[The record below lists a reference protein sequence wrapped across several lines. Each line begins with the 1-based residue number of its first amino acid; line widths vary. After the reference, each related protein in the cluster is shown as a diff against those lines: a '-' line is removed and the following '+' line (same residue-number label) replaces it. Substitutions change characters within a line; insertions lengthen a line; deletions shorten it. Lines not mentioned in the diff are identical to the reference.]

1 MCFARPRRFR
11 RTAFHSRRGGSRWL
25 SVATRR
31 RDTAREP
38 ISGSFKPRSQ
48 LDGARRGPAPPR
60 TGRGSER
67 SRETFVFVIF
77 GQRDEKAP
85 RGDLWKR
92 TTTAG
97 TQRAARSRRDE
108 QVQGGRKCGAFR
120 RQDGTRRRGGVR
132 QGTSNDRPATTGG
145 PSLDRN
151 AVRHL
156 TRPKTS
162 VPTTSPTP
170 RLTDPDA
177 SPDDR
182 RDAPPRPA
190 ASRVVPLSVPRTTTR
205 LSRWWFDVGRCSG
218 RK

>member
-1 MCFARPRRFR
+1 MCFARPQRFR
-11 RTAFHSRRGGSRWL
+11 RTAFHPRRGGSRWL

-38 ISGSFKPRSQ
+38 RSGSFKPRSP

-97 TQRAARSRRDE
+97 TQRAAQSRRDE
-108 QVQGGRKCGAFR
+108 QVQGGRECGAFR

-156 TRPKTS
+156 TPDEN
-162 VPTTSPTP
+162 VGPDN
-170 RLTDPDA
+170 LTDPA
-177 SPDDR
+177 TDR
-182 RDAPPRPA
+182 PR
-190 ASRVVPLSVPRTTTR
+190 RFTR
-205 LSRWWFDVGRCSG
+205 RST
-218 RK
+218 